1 MFYSQ
6 VISGLKF
13 KKKKKREINWFI
25 FLVLPGGTLHWL
37 ACSLSLK
44 GSGQFFR
51 SSDIHINISSS
62 DCFSPF
68 TNADKQKSV
77 FACMQIMPVAIGIG
91 PKAAI
96 SSRFLKWSIFSDR
109 VAFLLLLLF
118 CFLCV
123 CWSRKLIE
131 FLLNLILNKKDWANG
146 KHYST
151 KLIKKVCLHLP
162 VRFVQN
168 IRGIGNRRAEAEEIS
183 IVKC

>member
-1 MFYSQ
+1 
-6 VISGLKF
+6 
-13 KKKKKREINWFI
+13 
-25 FLVLPGGTLHWL
+25 
-37 ACSLSLK
+37 
-44 GSGQFFR
+44 
-51 SSDIHINISSS
+51 
-62 DCFSPF
+62 
-68 TNADKQKSV
+68 
-77 FACMQIMPVAIGIG
+77 MQIMPVAIGIG

-151 KLIKKVCLHLP
+151 KLIKKSVLASPSEICSKHQRNWKQKSRSWRDQHRKVLNFLHLISF
-162 VRFVQN
+162 FVLTLYN
-168 IRGIGNRRAEAEEIS
+168 LLHI
-183 IVKC
+183 KCKLLVIC